1 MNKFLFAC
9 ACALACTLVT
19 EQASGQ
25 NMATSTYG
33 ISSGLPS
40 NHILKVFQ
48 DSHGRLW
55 LGTMNGLAYNDGN
68 GFHMYR
74 QHALLSNN
82 PVAAIIE
89 DRNQNLWFGTTRQG
103 LCRLTGNKISVFN
116 TDNGLSSDNI
126 TSLATDKNGHIWIG
140 CDEGLN
146 KFDGNKFSTFTQ
158 TNGLPS
164 NNILSLCYDTLKNRL
179 LIGTSNGLVY
189 LESGII
195 KKLNQELLDTV
206 AITSF
211 LAEKDKIT
219 FGSNGRIY
227 RMDGNRFEIIYNE
240 ETEQSDIERKPASS
254 IIRGNDGALWATF
267 NGYGLIRF
275 QAGMRKNYSTAN
287 GLPSN
292 YALSMCN
299 DREGNIW
306 VATQN
311 GLAKLRHNI
320 FNIITTT
327 QGLTSN
333 KILATYKATDT
344 SIYAISYSGGIME
357 VSDNAT
363 KVLLAENSI
372 KSSPWC
378 AMADSS
384 KYIYIG
390 ATNGVSR
397 FDLNT
402 GQIDFPFAGI
412 SRNVVHAIAKDH
424 DNDLY
429 FATDKGVFI
438 QQKDT
443 LKNINFKSGLNE
455 NKTRKLFCDSKGTI
469 WIGTMRGL
477 YFLENRQAINFNKKL
492 NLNTGPISGI
502 NETKDGKLLISTF
515 DFGLYIYDLTNSSTP
530 IQHLRN
536 LDGLSSNHINFA
548 MGDNE
553 NNIWLCTNMG
563 IDKLSKKASDTEYRI
578 ESFNRST
585 GYEGFESNYACET
598 NNGKIWFA
606 TDNGIMLYRKGMTAT
621 PVHEPILYIEKMDLF
636 LMDFDWEANGF
647 ALNEQSEIPKNPN
660 LKYDQNHVSFT
671 FKAVYFTS
679 PDDIQYQY
687 QLQGLDKDWL
697 PLTRINLA
705 YYPNLPPGDYV
716 FMVRATTNGRTFTEP
731 QTVAFCIVH
740 PWWQAAWAY
749 AIYAGIIGGLVYML
763 YWWRTRSLLNAKR
776 QLARVVQDRTREL
789 KKSNAE
795 LEKLSLV
802 AKETENAVLIFDED
816 LNLEYANQ
824 GFTHLTGFLPEEI
837 IQLRGANIKQLTYN
851 ENIESIL
858 REAID
863 GQKSVV
869 YESRIRHKEGRMV
882 WASTT
887 LTPIF
892 DHNTH
897 TELQKVVVIDTDITE
912 RKTMEDRLKENIK
925 ERDLLLREIHHRVKN
940 NLQIIISL
948 FNLQS
953 YYVQDENSSK
963 VLQDGQ
969 HRIKSMALIH
979 EKFYQSEG
987 LSKIDFKDYIQ
998 RLADNLSIT
1007 FNALTP
1013 KPKITI
1019 SGDNSA
1025 LDIDTAV
1032 PCGLI
1037 LNEVLSNCFNHA
1049 FNSNSINPEIQISF
1063 NQISPSKYSLEVNDN
1078 GIGLPPSFSIETSE
1092 SLGMQLIQ
1100 ALCEQL
1106 EGKIELE
1113 SANGTSFKIDF
1124 SKVN

>member
-1 MNKFLFAC
+1 MRC
-9 ACALACTLVT
+9 
-19 EQASGQ
+19 Q
-25 NMATSTYG
+25 NMAITNYG

-40 NHILKVFQ
+40 NHILNVFQ

-68 GFHMYR
+68 GFHMFR

-82 PVAAIIE
+82 PVAAIVE
-89 DRNQNLWFGTTRQG
+89 DRNKSIWFGTTRQG
-103 LCRLTGNKISVFN
+103 VCRLTGNNISVFN

-126 TSLATDKNGHIWIG
+126 TCIATDKNGHIWIG
-140 CDEGLN
+140 CDDGLN
-146 KFDGNKFSTFTQ
+146 KFDGNKFSTFKE

-164 NNILSLCYDTLKNRL
+164 NHITALCWDDFKNRL
-179 LIGTSNGLVY
+179 LIGTTNGVVY
-189 LESGII
+189 MESGIL
-195 KKLNQELLDTV
+195 KKINHEVLDTV

-211 LAEKDKIT
+211 LAEKEKTT
-219 FGSNGRIY
+219 FGGNGSIY
-227 RMDGNRFEIIYNE
+227 RLDGNRFEIIYNSA
-240 ETEQSDIERKPASS
+240 TEPSAIGPKSTS
-254 IIRGNDGALWATF
+254 CIIRGNDGALWATF
-267 NGYGLIRF
+267 NGLGLIRF
-275 QAGMRKNYSTAN
+275 QAGKRKNYSAAN

-299 DREGNIW
+299 DREGNVW
-306 VATQN
+306 VGTQN
-311 GLAKLRHNI
+311 GLAKLRNNI
-320 FNIITTT
+320 FNSITTT

-333 KILATYKATDT
+333 KILATYTATDT
-344 SIYAISYSGGIME
+344 SIYAISYNGGIME
-357 VSDNAT
+357 VSDNET
-363 KVLLAENSI
+363 KTLLTESSI

-378 AMADSS
+378 AMADINN
-384 KYIYIG
+384 YIYIG

-397 FDLNT
+397 FNLISGELDY
-402 GQIDFPFAGI
+402 PFGGI
-412 SRNVVHAIAKDH
+412 AKNVVHSIAKDH
-424 DNDLY
+424 EQNLY
-429 FATDKGVFI
+429 FATDKGVYI
-438 QQKDT
+438 QQSDT
-443 LKNINFKSGLNE
+443 LKNINFKSGLDE

-477 YFLENRQAINFNKKL
+477 YFLENWKAVNFNKKL

-515 DFGLYIYDLTNSSTP
+515 DFGLYIYDLANSSLP
-530 IQHLRN
+530 ILHLST

-548 MGDNE
+548 MGDHS

-563 IDKLSKKASDTEYRI
+563 IDKMSKKANATEYSI

-598 NNGKIWFA
+598 KNGNMWFA
-606 TDNGIMLYRKGMTAT
+606 TDNGIMQYHKGMVAT
-621 PVHEPILYIEKMDLF
+621 TIQAPILHIEKMDLF
-636 LMDFDWEANGF
+636 LREFDWEANGF
-647 ALNEQSEIPKNPN
+647 DLNEQSEIPNNPHLN
-660 LKYDQNHVSFT
+660 YNQNHVSFT

-687 QLQGLDKDWL
+687 KLQGLDKDWL

-705 YYPNLPPGDYV
+705 YYPNLPPGDYE

-731 QTVAFCIVH
+731 QTVTFCIVP
-740 PWWQAAWAY
+740 PWWQAPWAY
-749 AIYAGIIGGLVYML
+749 AIYTALIGGLVYLL
-763 YWWRTRSLLNAKR
+763 YWWRTRSLLNSKR
-776 QLARVVQDRTREL
+776 QLARVVQERTHEL

-824 GFTHLTGFLPEEI
+824 GFTHLTGFLPEEV
-837 IQLRGANIKQLTYN
+837 IQLRGPNIKQLTYN
-851 ENIESIL
+851 DNIESIL
-858 REAID
+858 REAINE
-863 GQKSVV
+863 QKSVV

-892 DHNTH
+892 DNKTH
-897 TELQKVVVIDTDITE
+897 SELQKVVVIDTDITE
-912 RKTMEDRLKENIK
+912 RKTMEDRLKDNIK

-987 LSKIDFKDYIQ
+987 LSKIDFIDYIQ

-1007 FNALTP
+1007 FNVLTP
-1013 KPKITI
+1013 KPKIIIT
-1019 SGDNSA
+1019 GDNSA

-1049 FNSNSINPEIQISF
+1049 FNSHSINPEIRINF

-1078 GIGLPPSFSIETSE
+1078 GIGLPPSFSIQTSE

-1113 SANGTSFKIDF
+1113 SANGTSFRIDF